1 MLTEKVSFLLDVRR
15 LRLLRDFALL
25 GTVAA
30 TAQAQ
35 HLTGPAVSQQLAA
48 LEKEAGVTLLR
59 KHGRTL
65 QLTTA
70 GRLMVEHAEVILG
83 GLAAAEADLRIL
95 RAGGRGLVRIAAF
108 PSAAR
113 VLLPPLWQRLAA
125 DPEQR
130 LDLRITEAEPERAVD
145 ALRRRETDIALV
157 HAYSLLPRD
166 LPAGCEQHRLLGDP
180 VLFAIA
186 PELAAQHGLAEGEP
200 VELGDF
206 ATCDWLLPG
215 QETSCHE
222 LTQRACGAAGFVP
235 SAVALASDF
244 AVLVALVAAAAGV
257 ALVPRMA
264 LPPGAE
270 RQVRLYPL
278 RQPIART
285 VSAVTA
291 TGDARAA
298 HLRRVLDQL
307 HSVSTDV
314 SAEFDRRSGA
324 SPR

>member
-1 MLTEKVSFLLDVRR
+1 MLDVRR

-30 TAQAQ
+30 TAQAR

-59 KHGRTL
+59 KQGRTL
-65 QLTTA
+65 RLTTA
-70 GRLMVEHAEVILG
+70 GQLMVEHAEVILG
-83 GLAAAEADLRIL
+83 GLAAAEADLQVL
-95 RAGGRGLVRIAAF
+95 RAGGRGLVRITAF

-113 VLLPPLWQRLAA
+113 VLLPPVWQALAT
-125 DPEQR
+125 DPGQL
-130 LDLRITEAEPERAVD
+130 LDLRITEAEPSAAVN

-166 LPAGCEQHRLLGDP
+166 LPPGCEQHRLLADP

-186 PELAAQHGLAEGEP
+186 PELAMAHGLSDGEP
-200 VELGDF
+200 VDLGWF
-206 ATCDWLLPG
+206 AERNWLLPG
-215 QETSCHE
+215 PETSCHE

-235 SAVALASDF
+235 RAVALASDF
-244 AVLVALVAAAAGV
+244 AVLTALVAASAGV

-264 LPPGAE
+264 LPAGTGD
-270 RQVRLYPL
+270 QVRLHPL

-285 VSAVTA
+285 VSAVTS
-291 TGDARAA
+291 TGDARQAP
-298 HLRRVLDQL
+298 LRRVLDQL
-307 HSVSTDV
+307 HSVSTEIAGRSV
-314 SAEFDRRSGA
+314 DRAR
-324 SPR
+324 R